1 MGMSRRQE
9 ALCACLKD
17 KSRVGAAT
25 KCWASAQSQLE
36 MVGLSGTSYK
46 AETTTQVSLA

>member
-25 KCWASAQSQLE
+25 KMLGFSSE
-36 MVGLSGTSYK
+36 STGNGG
-46 AETTTQVSLA
+46 AEWH